1 MTLVKMQ
8 GATDH
13 GMSNPNEYI
22 YNATPTQKAQE
33 ESLERGQKKMQEPE
47 DQDDCYGI
55 VSSR

>member
-13 GMSNPNEYI
+13 GVSNPNEYI

-33 ESLERGQKKMQEPE
+33 ESLERGQKKCKNQRTRMTAM
-47 DQDDCYGI
+47 G
-55 VSSR
+55 